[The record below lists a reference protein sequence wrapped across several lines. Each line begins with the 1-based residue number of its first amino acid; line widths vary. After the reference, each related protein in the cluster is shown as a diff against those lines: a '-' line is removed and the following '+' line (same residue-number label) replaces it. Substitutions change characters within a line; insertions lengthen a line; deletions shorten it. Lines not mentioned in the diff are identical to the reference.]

1 MSAAPWCHCQSPADL
16 SLGVLRKGLV
26 VGLWSESMTLKDF
39 SHPSNPVPPS
49 LCKSQSWCHQSHP
62 GSHCSR
68 HIKSFQIKAQGS
80 GGEQLIGS
88 FLRTALNCIVSA
100 FPSPA
105 TTIPALGKTNPTAGG
120 AGQVGKML
128 WKWLTAWEEAEWAC
142 WPQKR
147 SSEPFWFLI
156 CASIPTAWG
165 IIWIIWIIL
174 NLQLLTTLK
183 IWIFEAITR
192 LHKHPPRS
200 PSAKTEHS
208 QLPWGVT
215 EKAIQGHKEK
225 KNFSAESHHFSED
238 RLPLHWALLCEHLS
252 ASPCV
257 NLYLYLLGS
266 WAPPKAWHMVSS
278 EAQNKNIASIC
289 TSPCFGEPIST
300 LRKAG
305 WLKTTFKNN

>member
-165 IIWIIWIIL
+165 IIWIIL

-183 IWIFEAITR
+183 IWIFDAT
-192 LHKHPPRS
+192 
-200 PSAKTEHS
+200 T
-208 QLPWGVT
+208 QLLNPQT
-215 EKAIQGHKEK
+215 
-225 KNFSAESHHFSED
+225 
-238 RLPLHWALLCEHLS
+238 LP
-252 ASPCV
+252 
-257 NLYLYLLGS
+257 
-266 WAPPKAWHMVSS
+266 
-278 EAQNKNIASIC
+278 
-289 TSPCFGEPIST
+289 
-300 LRKAG
+300 
-305 WLKTTFKNN
+305 TFKNINFWSHYPPSELSAINHLKNMNFWSHYPPSQTSPTFSLS